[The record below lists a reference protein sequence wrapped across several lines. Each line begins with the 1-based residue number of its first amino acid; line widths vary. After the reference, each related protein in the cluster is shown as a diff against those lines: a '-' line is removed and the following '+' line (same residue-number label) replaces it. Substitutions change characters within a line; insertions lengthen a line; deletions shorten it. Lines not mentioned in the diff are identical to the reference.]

1 MIFGINT
8 ARDISKL
15 SQIYEQQFGNYIT
28 SNIYAKYHYKS
39 CYLYKSEKG
48 IRGTQ
53 RQFSENICSEDDLRS
68 RIFGTF
74 VVEFLAC
81 LLPQD
86 FRTSEKW
93 YNCPFL
99 PDFYPKKVT

>member
-8 ARDISKL
+8 ARDNLKL

-39 CYLYKSEKG
+39 CYYLYKSEKG

-68 RIFGTF
+68 VI
-74 VVEFLAC
+74 
-81 LLPQD
+81 
-86 FRTSEKW
+86 
-93 YNCPFL
+93 
-99 PDFYPKKVT
+99 